1 MKLSELRQ
9 KLRSRLAG
17 IHRRH
22 VFAVAHVLVLAVCTA
37 IPLFV
42 HPAGEHHS
50 PRSFPLFHHHIFHF
64 QWYCEWL
71 DRSQHAITAF
81 TADPN
86 TPNIKMLPPS
96 QREVFLVWDI
106 WAIIQTF
113 LLSLLILLQT
123 NQKWLVVITIVGV
136 LSGGTAVVF
145 FHDMPLIYLIGLWL
159 SVAAYSL
166 SDVLL
171 WRSKEIDTFEYFALW
186 HYVDVP
192 TLLGLGLLIAYQ
204 GTIAWLHDATPTAAE
219 RIFLSGAIAFQL
231 MFGNVIIVLTKTGIT
246 NRRFNKLRHQA
257 RSR

>member
-1 MKLSELRQ
+1 MQ
-9 KLRSRLAG
+9 TLRSRLAG

-22 VFAVAHVLVLAVCTA
+22 VFAVAHVLVLVVCTA

-42 HPAGEHHS
+42 HPAGEQHS
-50 PRSFPLFHHHIFHF
+50 PHSFPFFHHRIFHF

-71 DRSQHAITAF
+71 DRSQRAITAF
-81 TADPN
+81 KADPHTTN
-86 TPNIKMLPPS
+86 VPMIAPS
-96 QREVFLVWDI
+96 KREVFLVWDI

-123 NQKWLVVITIVGV
+123 NQKWLVVITLIGV
-136 LSGGTAVVF
+136 LSGGIAVVF
-145 FHDMPLIYLIGLWL
+145 FHDVPLFYLVGIWL

-171 WRSKEIDTFEYFALW
+171 SRAHEIDTFEYFALL

-192 TLLGLGLLIAYQ
+192 TLLGLGLLILYQ
-204 GTIAWLHDATPTAAE
+204 GTIAWLHDTIPTEAE

-231 MFGNVIIVLTKTGIT
+231 MFGNVIIVLTKTGTT
-246 NRRFNKLRHQA
+246 NRRFIKLRRRRRAA
-257 RSR
+257 RRGT

>member
-1 MKLSELRQ
+1 MQALR
-9 KLRSRLAG
+9 RRIAG

-22 VFAVAHVLVLAVCTA
+22 GFAIAHVLVLVVCTA

-42 HPAGEHHS
+42 HPAGQQHS
-50 PRSFPLFHHHIFHF
+50 PHSFPIFHQRIFHF

-81 TADPN
+81 KADAN
-86 TPNIKMLPPS
+86 TTTVPLRPPS

-123 NQKWLVVITIVGV
+123 NQKWLVIITICGV
-136 LSGGTAVVF
+136 LSGGIAVVF
-145 FHDMPLIYLIGLWL
+145 FHDVPLYYLIGLWL

-171 WRSKEIDTFEYFALW
+171 WRSQEIDTFEFFALW
-186 HYVDVP
+186 HYVDLP
-192 TLLGLGLLIAYQ
+192 TLLGLGLLFGYQ
-204 GTIAWLHDATPTAAE
+204 GTIAWLHDQAPIVTE
-219 RIFLSGAIAFQL
+219 RVFLSGAIAFQL
-231 MFGNVIIVLTKTGIT
+231 MFGNVIIVLTKTGLT
-246 NRRFNKLRHQA
+246 RSRRFMRLLSFGFASN
-257 RSR
+257 S